1 MTETQFRTLT
11 CPPLRPPCGGEVEK
25 APTCAHPLPL
35 HTGARVHTAL
45 LAWQSGPVS
54 PMRWHWDVS

>member
-25 APTCAHPLPL
+25 APTCAHPLLL
-35 HTGARVHTAL
+35 HTGARVHTTP
-45 LAWQSGPVS
+45 LAWHSGPVS
-54 PMRWHWDVS
+54 PMRWHWDVR